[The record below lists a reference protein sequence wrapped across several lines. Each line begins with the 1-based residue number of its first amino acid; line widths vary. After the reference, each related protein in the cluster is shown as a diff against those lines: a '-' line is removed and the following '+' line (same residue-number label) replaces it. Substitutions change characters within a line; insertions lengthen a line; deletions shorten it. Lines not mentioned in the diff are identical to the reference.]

1 MSMIIDGTNGLTFN
15 NATTQNSGGL
25 TGSTSQLCKAWVS
38 YNAVAQT
45 ISASYNVSSVTY
57 NATGE
62 FTINFTTAFADNK
75 YAIVGTTLPGTSIGT
90 GRTGTSDIT
99 TTTTKIYTGYISGTY
114 LANNSAYNSVA
125 FFSA

>member
-1 MSMIIDGTNGLTFN
+1 MIIDGTNGLTFN
-15 NATTQNSGGL
+15 DSSTQTKGGL

-38 YNAVAQT
+38 YNATAQT
-45 ISASYNVSSVTY
+45 ISSSYNVSSVTY

-75 YAIVGTTLPGTSIGT
+75 YAIVGTTLGGVSIGT

-99 TTTTKIYTGYISGTY
+99 TTTAKMYTGYISGVYT
-114 LANNSAYNSVA
+114 ANNSAYNYVA

>member
-1 MSMIIDGTNGLTFN
+1 MIIDGTNGLTFN